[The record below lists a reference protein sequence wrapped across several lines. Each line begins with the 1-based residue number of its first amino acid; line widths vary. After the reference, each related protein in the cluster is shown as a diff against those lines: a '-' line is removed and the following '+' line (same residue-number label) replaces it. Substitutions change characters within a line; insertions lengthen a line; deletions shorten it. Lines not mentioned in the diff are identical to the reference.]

1 MSMELKITRETL
13 KEFYE
18 CGDCQGCKAA
28 ELCETVRIA
37 GGSTTE
43 VLNALVQ
50 VLWDD
55 LDTAVSYLRQGKA
68 QFAPGTTNS
77 LVDEFLKRME
87 SQQTGRT
94 MYFYEEGK

>member
-68 QFAPGTTNS
+68 QFAPGTTKS
-77 LVDEFLKRME
+77 LVDDFLARMDA
-87 SQQTGRT
+87 QQAGRT
-94 MYFYEEGK
+94 ITLSEES